1 MSQLEGLLEFAPDPV
16 LVADESG
23 EVIRATDDAAALLGA
38 DGDALVGRSLAELL
52 DGEWTRSDGD
62 SLETVLQTARGEDLN
77 RAELVTVEPADGDGP
92 ALALS
97 LSAGEIDGEHRI
109 VASLSGAAGLD
120 TQGPSSEKRYRR
132 LLASSPAPIFIHDAD
147 GTIVYANEAA
157 ATLHD
162 VAEPE
167 ALQGTNFLDYIHPL
181 ERDVSRAAIA
191 RVVEDRETVE
201 GAERR
206 ITTAADETRHVVIS
220 AVPTTYRGEPAGQ
233 VVLSDVTGIKERERE
248 LERQNERLER
258 FASLVSHDLR
268 NPLTVLKSSLELTEA
283 DDEHVERAQR
293 AVDRM
298 EQLVDGLL
306 TLARQGQPIEE
317 TRDVDLADVA
327 WAAWRQVET
336 AEATLEV
343 DAAGTVEADESRLQA
358 LLENLLRNAVEHG
371 GEDVTVTVAS
381 TPEGFTVADDG
392 AGVPPEDREAVFEN
406 GYSTA
411 ERGTGLG
418 LSIVAEIAE
427 AHGWEVSLAESEQG
441 GARFEFAGV

>member
-23 EVIRATDDAAALLGA
+23 EVIRASDDATAVLGV

-52 DGEWTRSDGD
+52 DGEWPQSDAD
-62 SLETVLQTARGEDLN
+62 ALETVLQTAGGEDLD
-77 RAELVTVEPADGDGP
+77 RAELVTVEPADGDGR

-109 VASLSGAAGLD
+109 VASLSGAAGLGSQD
-120 TQGPSSEKRYRR
+120 PSSEERYRR

-162 VAEPE
+162 VAE
-167 ALQGTNFLDYIHPL
+167 AGGLQGTNLLDYIHPA
-181 ERDVSRAAIA
+181 EREASLAVMT
-191 RVVEDRETVE
+191 RVVEERETVE
-201 GAERR
+201 GIERR
-206 ITTAADETRHVVIS
+206 IVTADDETRHVVLS
-220 AVPTTYRGEPAGQ
+220 AVPTTYRGDPAGQ

-248 LERQNERLER
+248 LERQNERLDR

-317 TRDVDLADVA
+317 TTAVDLADVA

-343 DAAGTVEADESRLQA
+343 DAAGTVEADESRLQT
-358 LLENLLRNAVEHG
+358 LLENLFRNAVEHG

-381 TPEGFTVADDG
+381 TPEGFAVADDG
-392 AGVPPEDREAVFEN
+392 AGVPPADREAVFEN
-406 GYSTA
+406 GYTTA
-411 ERGTGLG
+411 EQGTGLG

-427 AHGWEVSLAESEQG
+427 AHGWEVSLTEGEQG
-441 GARFEFAGV
+441 GARFAFAGV